1 MRITAIFEIRLKA
14 GALDAAAAVIE
25 GAVQETRAFPG
36 CESVD
41 VLQARDE
48 PERLIVIEQWAS
60 ADDDAAYRRWRA
72 TDGAITGLP
81 ALLAAPPQLSVAA
94 PWAKLARPS

>member
-1 MRITAIFEIRLKA
+1 MRITAIFEIRVKP
-14 GALDAAAAVIE
+14 GALDAAAALVE
-25 GAVQETRAFPG
+25 SAVEQTRAFGG

-60 ADDDAAYRRWRA
+60 AAADAAYRRWRA
-72 TDGAITGLP
+72 ADGAITGLP
-81 ALLAAPPQLSVAA
+81 ALLAAPPQLTVAA